1 KNVLRDLEKSRSHLR
16 RQLNATLD
24 PIARLPLELS
34 SDIFQRCLPMSSYPD
49 PHYAPMLFLNVC
61 HSWTEIALSTPSLW
75 TAIDI
80 ECPREKGDDFST
92 LLELWFARARTNP
105 LSITVHGDPDV
116 GDLDPSVCTV
126 IDKVAGRVENLELYV
141 HSDGLQ
147 RMKAPLPALKTL
159 IIGQGPGT
167 EGTYYQDCVDIA
179 TCIAVLCQAPSLIEC
194 TFDQLHFLVQED
206 VPYISTHSTLM
217 HLSLG
222 DENSD
227 VEGSGDVLRYLT
239 LPSLNRLWIFDF
251 SIREHD
257 FFDFLTRSSPPLRT
271 LSIRIPFVGWT
282 AGHVDT
288 LSRLLPGLTHL
299 EIHFAPST
307 EIDVDN
313 FPIVEALALSGC
325 RTIFPNLSTLIIH
338 GWTPSQSR
346 YQKLVTT
353 LSSRSLCLRTCRL
366 VVYKSTCHNRSQ
378 THFKPNLQIIAT
390 LQSLVEAGVNIHIG
404 RGGRNWI

>member
-1 KNVLRDLEKSRSHLR
+1 MSSLLERIEEISSLITRQKNVLRDLEKSRSHLR
-16 RQLNATLD
+16 RQLNSTLD

-75 TAIDI
+75 AAIDI

-92 LLELWFARARTNP
+92 LLELC
-105 LSITVHGDPDV
+105 
-116 GDLDPSVCTV
+116 VCTI

-159 IIGQGPGT
+159 TI
-167 EGTYYQDCVDIA
+167 
-179 TCIAVLCQAPSLIEC
+179 APSLIEF
-194 TFDQLHFLVQED
+194 TLDQLHFLVQD

-257 FFDFLTRSSPPLRT
+257 FFDFLTRSSPPLLT
-271 LSIRIPFVGWT
+271 LSIRIPFGGWT

-288 LSRLLPGLTHL
+288 LSRLLPGLTHI

-307 EIDVDN
+307 EIDVDS

-325 RTIFPNLSTLIIH
+325 RTIFPKLSTLIIH